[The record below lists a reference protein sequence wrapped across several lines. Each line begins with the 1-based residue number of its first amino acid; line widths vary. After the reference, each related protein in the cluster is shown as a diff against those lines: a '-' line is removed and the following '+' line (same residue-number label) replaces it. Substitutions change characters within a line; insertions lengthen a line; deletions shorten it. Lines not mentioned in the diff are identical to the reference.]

1 MAERD
6 RERLDKEARNRIDK
20 VMCGEGELHV
30 CLCIYAHTW
39 THTWTHAWACADRH
53 AGMCIYIHLYMYIYI
68 QERGR
73 EREREAEE
81 KRVRNTQGGAHLGE
95 LDGFA
100 SHWLG
105 CY

>member
-1 MAERD
+1 M
-6 RERLDKEARNRIDK
+6 ARNRIDK

-68 QERGR
+68 YIYMYTYAR
-73 EREREAEE
+73 EREKREIGGREE
-81 KRVRNTQGGAHLGE
+81 GANTQRGAHLGE